1 MWWDDRARELWG
13 IEDKTAGLDA
23 FWNGIDPDDV
33 GSVRKAVAAAL
44 EPRSGGAID
53 CELRLRAAGRPEQR
67 WIRMH
72 GKTFFEDRGRNS
84 IAVRLVMTV
93 QDVSSRKLS
102 ETNHKLLLA
111 ELSHRVK
118 NMLTVVQG
126 MARQTLRGATQEQ
139 ALQSFEARLRSLS
152 GTHQHL
158 IAGNWQG
165 VDLAALVEDQLKSYL
180 GADTRQLTLEGP
192 SVRLPPRLA
201 VPFAMTMHELAT
213 NALKYGALSDANGS
227 VTLTWS
233 LSARDGK
240 QVLLVRWQ
248 EKGGP
253 RVSKPP
259 SRGFGSYLI
268 EHGLPDAVVRRDFE
282 AGGVVCTLEVPLTG
296 TPSAA

>member
-1 MWWDDRARELWG
+1 M
-13 IEDKTAGLDA
+13 
-23 FWNGIDPDDV
+23 
-33 GSVRKAVAAAL
+33 
-44 EPRSGGAID
+44 
-53 CELRLRAAGRPEQR
+53 
-67 WIRMH
+67 
-72 GKTFFEDRGRNS
+72 
-84 IAVRLVMTV
+84 
-93 QDVSSRKLS
+93 
-102 ETNHKLLLA
+102 
-111 ELSHRVK
+111 
-118 NMLTVVQG
+118 
-126 MARQTLRGATQEQ
+126 
-139 ALQSFEARLRSLS
+139 
-152 GTHQHL
+152 
-158 IAGNWQG
+158 
-165 VDLAALVEDQLKSYL
+165 
-180 GADTRQLTLEGP
+180 
-192 SVRLPPRLA
+192 
-201 VPFAMTMHELAT
+201 ELAT